1 MDVQVAAVLATQS
14 NYHNKKNCPIEFHYR
29 FLGQNSPKPID
40 FHSFTHTCNMQT
52 CRTYFRKKYKTIL
65 SFFFGF

>member
-29 FLGQNSPKPID
+29 FFGPKQ
-40 FHSFTHTCNMQT
+40 SKA
-52 CRTYFRKKYKTIL
+52 Y
-65 SFFFGF
+65 